1 MWIWSQAA
9 RNEPDRLAV
18 TFLDVGQGDCAFI
31 RTPSGHTMLVDGGG
45 RAGDEEETTGMKLV
59 EPFLRRRIVNKID
72 VLVLTHPHDDHLRG
86 LIPVVRDFRVGTVL
100 DPGIAHGS
108 EAYKRFLSFVE
119 ARRIPYRRA
128 VRGQVIDFGDG
139 VRAEVLH
146 PPNPLLATDDEND
159 NSVVLRITFGS
170 EALLLTGDAGA
181 DAESEIISSGA
192 VLTSNVLKVAHHGS
206 SYSTSDRWLDAV
218 RPEIAVISVGRNN
231 SFGHPSHETLD
242 RLTSRGIRL
251 FRTDRC
257 GAVTVTLRPRSHS
270 VETCL
275 PVRSD

>member
-1 MWIWSQAA
+1 
-9 RNEPDRLAV
+9 V

-31 RTPSGHTMLVDGGG
+31 RTPSGRTMLVDGGG
-45 RAGDEEETTGMKLV
+45 TAQADDDDESTGMKLV

-100 DPGIAHGS
+100 DPGIPHGS
-108 EAYKRFLSFVE
+108 EAYKRFLSVVE

-128 VRGQVIDFGDG
+128 VRGQVIDCGDG
-139 VRAEVLH
+139 VRATVLH

-159 NSVVLRITFGS
+159 NSVVLRITYGS

-192 VLTSNVLKVAHHGS
+192 TLTSSVLKVAHHGS

-218 RPEIAVISVGRNN
+218 RPEIAVISVGRSN

-242 RLTSRGIRL
+242 RLTSRGIRV
-251 FRTDRC
+251 FRTDQS